1 MPLEGQQLGRY
12 RLVSLLG
19 SGGMTFLAILV
30 VALGVSS
37 LPFLLSLNHPATGG
51 TSTSPPVGQSATV
64 APGTG
69 HTPAATPTP
78 NINATATAAAGATQ
92 NPYPPYSG
100 TLALNDP
107 LQNNNNGY
115 NWGVDNNIGSCKFI
129 AGAYHVIM
137 PQTGQFHYCTASAT
151 SFTDFVYQ
159 VQMTITRGDQGGILF
174 RANGGQGNFYYF
186 HISRKGLYGLDI
198 YNNRTFVRTLRGGF
212 SAAIN
217 TALNA
222 PDLLAIVAKGNTFD
236 LYINLQHIASASD
249 NTFSNGQIGVAA
261 DDEGDVT
268 EVVFRLAKVWTF

>member
-137 PQTGQFHYCTASAT
+137 PQTGQFHYCTASAI
-151 SFTDFVYQ
+151 SFTQPRRKAPGFSHGISGAFLVWGRGGA
-159 VQMTITRGDQGGILF
+159 VPRLPSCSVCATITLC
-174 RANGGQGNFYYF
+174 
-186 HISRKGLYGLDI
+186 
-198 YNNRTFVRTLRGGF
+198 
-212 SAAIN
+212 
-217 TALNA
+217 
-222 PDLLAIVAKGNTFD
+222 
-236 LYINLQHIASASD
+236 
-249 NTFSNGQIGVAA
+249 
-261 DDEGDVT
+261 
-268 EVVFRLAKVWTF
+268 